1 MGSIFLCQNI
11 FLTSPLE
18 LFPKLSTTWQLGLEI
33 VALPT
38 SAQWQD
44 MELICGGLFTR
55 QRERRERD
63 AYVCLRPVEMFM
75 QKFRATFPNPLVP
88 GDFFLSLLM
97 KVHTEVHYGNR
108 LGNPKYQVSAF
119 IHYQDMEIFIFRFF

>member
-11 FLTSPLE
+11 FLTSPVE
-18 LFPKLSTTWQLGLEI
+18 LFPKLSTTWQFGLEI

-75 QKFRATFPNPLVP
+75 QNFVL
-88 GDFFLSLLM
+88 LSLKRDSVTRIFL
-97 KVHTEVHYGNR
+97 KLR
-108 LGNPKYQVSAF
+108 LGG
-119 IHYQDMEIFIFRFF
+119 FRLGPSDVPHPL